1 MRTSTFGGLL
11 LVGLAGAILFAMPVM
26 TARGRVGQAATPAE
40 FVGCW
45 RFNNGQLVRVV
56 KDGTLSMG
64 QLKGKWRLADPDK
77 RVYVINWPEILDNA
91 VLSADEKTL
100 TETNPWFTLNATRMS
115 GGTGIV
121 GLWQWPGTLVLTVRA
136 DNTFS
141 LGPVTGKWKPGE
153 LGERT
158 YTLIWPPPIHTGILA
173 PDGQKIAGADQYGT
187 QFAGGKETC
196 GDARVRF
203 SPRAGRQSDR
213 RWRPEAQE
221 AGSRARPQRP
231 ASPRRRPA
239 TTDRRA

>member
-1 MRTSTFGGLL
+1 MRMSTFGGLL

-100 TETNPWFTLNATRMS
+100 TETTR
-115 GGTGIV
+115 
-121 GLWQWPGTLVLTVRA
+121 
-136 DNTFS
+136 
-141 LGPVTGKWKPGE
+141 
-153 LGERT
+153 
-158 YTLIWPPPIHTGILA
+158 
-173 PDGQKIAGADQYGT
+173 
-187 QFAGGKETC
+187 
-196 GDARVRF
+196 
-203 SPRAGRQSDR
+203 
-213 RWRPEAQE
+213 
-221 AGSRARPQRP
+221 GSR
-231 ASPRRRPA
+231 S
-239 TTDRRA
+239 TRRACREARASSGSGSGLGRSS